1 MMRFA
6 GHTDKGM
13 VRSTNQDSFY
23 CDPEGYFFVVADGM
37 GGHAAGATASELAVN
52 AIQSKLRN
60 ARNKLPAPQLLSIAI
75 QEANQA
81 ILVDQQLHPE
91 HADMGT
97 TVVVAHMDND
107 GKCWSAHI
115 GDSRLYRLRGTDIE
129 QITPDHTLIAR
140 AVRRGEITLA
150 ESRFHPHRHIL
161 ERCLGRPESGLPE
174 VHSIELKVGDRLLLC
189 SDGLTEELSDNQIVE
204 GCQQASVL
212 EEIPFLLIRSAL
224 ESGGRD
230 NVTVV
235 VTEYLG

>member
-52 AIQSKLRN
+52 AIQAKLRN

-97 TVVVAHMDND
+97 TIVVAHMDND

-189 SDGLTEELSDNQIVE
+189 SDGLTEELSDTQIVE

-212 EEIPFLLIRSAL
+212 EEIPFLLIRDAL
-224 ESGGRD
+224 ASGGRD